1 MALTSREIRA
11 GLCGLGVEKGD
22 ALFVHSSL
30 SSLGHVEGGADTVV
44 DALLDA
50 VGPFGTLAVP
60 TFTRYDEPYDPEE
73 SPSTVGAV
81 TDAARTHEDA
91 VRSIHPT
98 KSIVV
103 IGPDAAELVADHAP
117 ANSLGIDSPLH
128 RIIQRGGRILLVGV
142 DHTTNSA
149 LHVAERLAGM
159 AYRDQKAETTTS
171 VGNGIERVTVNQV
184 HCSKGF
190 EAISPLAR
198 HAGIVRMGQIGAAE
212 VRLIEGEPL
221 LDLAVELLEAEPGA
235 LLCSS
240 PNCARCQYARERIAA
255 SQEAG

>member
-1 MALTSREIRA
+1 MALTSCEIRA
-11 GLCGLGVEKGD
+11 GLRGLGVEEGD
-22 ALFVHSSL
+22 ALVVHSSL
-30 SSLGHVEGGADTVV
+30 SSLGHVEGGADAMV

-50 VGPFGTLAVP
+50 VGPSGTLAVP
-60 TFTRYDEPYDPEE
+60 TFTRYDDPYDPAV
-73 SPSTVGAV
+73 SPSTTGAV
-81 TDAARTHEDA
+81 TNAVRTREGAARSA
-91 VRSIHPT
+91 HPT
-98 KSIVV
+98 KSIAV
-103 IGPDAAELVADHAP
+103 IGPDASELVADHEP

-128 RIIQRGGRILLVGV
+128 RVLLQDGNILLVGV

-159 AYRDQKAETTTS
+159 PYRDQKAETTTY
-171 VGNGIERVTVNQV
+171 VDDRVERVTVNQV

-198 HAGIVRMGQIGAAE
+198 HAGIVRVGQIGDAE

-221 LDLAVELLEAEPGA
+221 LNLAVELLETEPGA

-240 PNCARCQYARERIAA
+240 PDCDRCAYARERIAT
-255 SQEAG
+255 SRD

>member
-11 GLCGLGVEKGD
+11 GLRGLGVEEGD
-22 ALFVHSSL
+22 ALVVHSSL
-30 SSLGHVEGGADTVV
+30 SSLGHVEGGADAVV

-50 VGPFGTLAVP
+50 VGPSGTLAVP
-60 TFTRYDEPYDPEE
+60 TFTRYDDPYDAEE
-73 SPSTVGAV
+73 SPSTTGAV
-81 TDAARTHEDA
+81 TNA
-91 VRSIHPT
+91 VRTREAAERSAHPT
-98 KSIVV
+98 KSVAV
-103 IGPDAAELVADHAP
+103 IGPDATEIVADHEP

-128 RIIQRGGRILLVGV
+128 RVLQRDGRILLIGV

-171 VGNGIERVTVNQV
+171 VGDSVERVTVNQV

-198 HAGIVRMGQIGAAE
+198 HAAIARIGRIGDAE
-212 VRLIEGEPL
+212 ARLIEGEPL
-221 LDLAVELLEAEPGA
+221 LNLAVELLETAPGA

-240 PNCARCQYARERIAA
+240 PNCDRCGYARERIAA
-255 SQEAG
+255 SRD